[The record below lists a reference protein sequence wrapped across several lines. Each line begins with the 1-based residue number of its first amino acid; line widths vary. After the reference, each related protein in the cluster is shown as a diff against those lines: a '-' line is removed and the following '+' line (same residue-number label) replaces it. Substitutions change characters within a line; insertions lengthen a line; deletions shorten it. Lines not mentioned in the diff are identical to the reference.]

1 MFRPLILWLTNL
13 GSYVW
18 IAATTPVFWVFMYVL
33 NKTVVVNRRL
43 LPHQPNV
50 LIISNHLT
58 MIDSWFIGIALFWPW
73 VLLRPE
79 LTPWHVPER
88 KNFFKNRALALLFR
102 FWKCMPIT
110 RGSGDFLTKLT
121 QLGAELKKSSLI
133 IFPEGTRNRNPKSG
147 QLYAWRGGPTLIAH
161 RNQAMVVP
169 VAIRGTEDVLP
180 IGSVWPKFGQRIV
193 VVVGEPIDTADIYA
207 ETDEQHARNILS
219 TRMKETLQRLLT
231 EATALYE
238 NKT

>member
-1 MFRPLILWLTNL
+1 MP
-13 GSYVW
+13 
-18 IAATTPVFWVFMYVL
+18 
-33 NKTVVVNRRL
+33 
-43 LPHQPNV
+43 QPNV

-169 VAIRGTEDVLP
+169 VAIAVATAAGVSPVPPALGATLGASLAFVLP
-180 IGSVWPKFGQRIV
+180 VSTPPNAIVYGSGRVSLLAMMRAGALFDLLGFGV
-193 VVVGEPIDTADIYA
+193 
-207 ETDEQHARNILS
+207 ILLLLW
-219 TRMKETLQRLLT
+219 TLCPLLG
-231 EATALYE
+231 LL
-238 NKT
+238 